1 VRVAGEETAPEGR
14 YGLRSR
20 IGLGLGPALLV
31 LILLTSPPEGLSRQ
45 GWNVLGLALL
55 MATWW
60 ITEALPIAATALV
73 PLVLVPLLGLGGIDD
88 AATPFAD
95 PVIFLLLGGMIIALA
110 VERHGLHR
118 RIALLILGAASA
130 SPAGIVGGVMVA
142 AAFISMWVS
151 NTSTVLLMFPIGLSI
166 IQLVGKGRGE
176 FGAALML
183 GIGYSTLIGGLGTLV
198 GTVPNALTVAF
209 LNDSFGDRPS
219 FLEWMLVGV
228 PLIVVLLPAA
238 WFLLTRIA
246 FRVPTGP
253 LDGWKTTIRAE
264 KDQLGPMSRAE
275 TSIAIVFLITAT
287 LWVTLPFLSDI
298 PGFLLDETGI
308 AMMGAL
314 ATFLVPINLRRGEF
328 LMDWTTALKVP
339 WGLLLLFGG
348 GLSLASA
355 IQRSGLAAWG
365 AQRLSGLGPLS
376 LVLLMLILAVV
387 AVFAS
392 EIMSNTATA
401 ATILPIA
408 GALALALG
416 RDVWYMAFPIAF
428 GASCAFMMPVGTP
441 SNAIVY
447 GSGQF
452 SLAKMAR
459 IGLLMN
465 LVSIGAITVV
475 VYVLVTLT
483 R

>member
-1 VRVAGEETAPEGR
+1 M
-14 YGLRSR
+14 
-20 IGLGLGPALLV
+20 LV
-31 LILLTSPPEGLSRQ
+31 LATPPPEGLSRQ

-60 ITEALPIAATALV
+60 ISEALPIAATALL
-73 PLVLVPLLGLGGIDD
+73 PLALIPLLGLGNIDE

-95 PVIFLLLGGMIIALA
+95 PVIFLLMGGMIIALA

-118 RIALLILGAASA
+118 RIALGILGAASS
-130 SPAGIVGGVMVA
+130 SPAGIIGGVMVA
-142 AAFISMWVS
+142 SAFMSMWVS

-166 IQLVGKGRGE
+166 IQLVGEGRAE
-176 FGAALML
+176 FGSALML
-183 GIGYSTLIGGLGTLV
+183 GIGYATLIGGLATIV

-209 LNDSFGDRPS
+209 LDTSFDARPS

-228 PLIVVLLPAA
+228 PVAVVLLPAA
-238 WFLLTRIA
+238 WFLLTRLA
-246 FRVPTGP
+246 FKVPRER
-253 LDGWKTTIRAE
+253 LEGWHVTIHQERG
-264 KDQLGPMSRAE
+264 KLGRMSRGE
-275 TSIAIVFLITAT
+275 TSIAIIFLLTAL
-287 LWVTLPFLSDI
+287 LWVTLPFLSNL
-298 PGFLLDETGI
+298 PGFLLDETGV
-308 AMMGAL
+308 AMIGAL
-314 ATFLVPINLRRGEF
+314 ATFLVPTNLRKGEF
-328 LMDWTTALKVP
+328 LMDWKTALNVP
-339 WGLLLLFGG
+339 WGLLILFGG
-348 GLSLASA
+348 GLSLAAA

-365 AQRLSGLGPLS
+365 ADRLGGLGPLS
-376 LVLLMLILAVV
+376 LILLMLILAIV

-416 RDVWYMAFPIAF
+416 RDAWYLALPIAF

-441 SNAIVY
+441 SNAVVY

-452 SLAKMAR
+452 TLAKMAR
-459 IGLLMN
+459 VGLVMN
-465 LVSIGAITVV
+465 LVSIVVITIL
-475 VYVLVTLT
+475 VYGFVRLT